1 MTGTTSYDYY
11 YDSANHLTNLT
22 ETTTG
27 ASVVGMGG
35 YRYDGHGRRVQSWT
49 AGGSRIL
56 SFYGQDG
63 VLRRQNN
70 ERQGKTIKYVSLNY
84 GYR

>member
-1 MTGTTSYDYY
+1 M
-11 YDSANHLTNLT
+11 
-22 ETTTG
+22 
-27 ASVVGMGG
+27 
-35 YRYDGHGRRVQSWT
+35 QSGT

-70 ERQGKTIKYVSLNY
+70 ERQGKTIEYVSLNY
-84 GYR
+84 GYRARACNGAGCGGYSGTATVSVLYPPSGAPSLTVP